1 VQVNKIDGQPLVA
14 VAGRVETAGERVMQ
28 AGVQARELRALLSD
42 KQALRLLRRCCSPRN
57 LPPYRP
63 PTSIQF
69 TLSIMRPA
77 TRLSTAL
84 LRRAIRTPVRAAAPA
99 NCIIP
104 RAPRI
109 SNAAPGR
116 AYHPSMGLRSILPD
130 AENPKPKES
139 EAQDKP
145 TIPTDISTSEFH
157 ERADSFLNEL
167 VERLEEA
174 QEKDPN
180 IDVEFS
186 VRYRDVILSLP

>member
-1 VQVNKIDGQPLVA
+1 
-14 VAGRVETAGERVMQ
+14 
-28 AGVQARELRALLSD
+28 
-42 KQALRLLRRCCSPRN
+42 
-57 LPPYRP
+57 
-63 PTSIQF
+63 
-69 TLSIMRPA
+69 
-77 TRLSTAL
+77 
-84 LRRAIRTPVRAAAPA
+84 
-99 NCIIP
+99 
-104 RAPRI
+104 
-109 SNAAPGR
+109 
-116 AYHPSMGLRSILPD
+116 MGLRSILPD